1 MRGWQPETMH
11 YAKARGA
18 VPWRVSF
25 MDKKIKLA
33 VCALAAL
40 TSAVWGKTTMEPTA
54 LQLSSE
60 SFKAGEGMP
69 SRCGYQNENISPEL
83 HWTGVPEKTKTFA
96 IICDDPDAPGRIWV
110 HWVIYDIPIE
120 KEVFKKTF
128 QLLENFPKKEI
139 SEKGIRQGMNDF
151 GKIGYDGP
159 APPSGV
165 HRYYFKLY
173 ALDTA
178 LELKPGAGKHQLLAA
193 MKGHILAETQLMG
206 TYGR

>member
-1 MRGWQPETMH
+1 
-11 YAKARGA
+11 
-18 VPWRVSF
+18 
-25 MDKKIKLA
+25 MDKKIRLV

-40 TSAVWGKTTMEPTA
+40 TSAVWGKSNMEPTTF
-54 LQLSSE
+54 QLSSE
-60 SFKAGEGMP
+60 SFKAGGGMP
-69 SRCGYQNENISPEL
+69 ARCGYQNENISPEL

-173 ALDTA
+173 ALDSV
-178 LELKPGAGKHQLLAA
+178 LELKPGAGKIQLLAA
-193 MKGHILAETQLMG
+193 MKGHVLAETQLMG